1 MTLHLSSKSRR
12 AFSLVEV
19 VVAVGVF
26 ALVIVAVVGLLIPIT
41 RDSALVLDTTTAVR
55 LAETVNRELER
66 VGGATVGGLG
76 TNSLFMVSTPDGSRV
91 LRTYQTASGGTA
103 GGAQSAENSLSA
115 TPIPGIAQ
123 RDRFYIIEV
132 KLLTDNASD
141 SNDNIFYNSASSP
154 GSVPVE
160 VRVGWPFYT
169 PSTPPQAS
177 PSGAWNAGAVAGTLV
192 PQASRSY
199 YIFTS
204 AIRR

>member
-1 MTLHLSSKSRR
+1 
-12 AFSLVEV
+12 LVEV

-115 TPIPGIAQ
+115 APIPGIAQ
-123 RDRFYIIEV
+123 RDRFYIIEI
-132 KLLTDNASD
+132 KLLNNDTSD
-141 SNDNIFYNSASSP
+141 GNDNIYYDPAASP

-160 VRVGWPFYT
+160 VRVGWPFYN
-169 PSTPPQAS
+169 PATPPQGS
-177 PSGAWNAGAVAGTLV
+177 PSGAWDDSVVAGTLV